1 MTDTLSERETNIL
14 EALPGIPQE
23 IAAELG
29 LTLSHVYGAVGN
41 LKQRGYDIRQDGDGR
56 YYLPD
61 NPPDDEPVNAEAV
74 RQESSTKASITR
86 TAKETLAQMEREIM
100 DQLEGTEPAT
110 TDMEY
115 SRDGTDLIIH
125 RTDDHFGEVVT
136 NQYGEEV
143 FNSEIAEE
151 RVERVF
157 DETMAKVE
165 AREDSGT
172 TFDNANL
179 LLGGDII
186 TGENIYDGQKDETDE
201 KLEDQINRAS
211 RVYVEGIRRL
221 SEHFPSVKVVCQP
234 GNHGNLGSG
243 NATNADNIVYS
254 IIDKVVRESDMDN
267 VTLLRSDRSYYID
280 FEIRDWNAHLRHGH
294 DASLEHIGTSAGK
307 QRWLSWLVDHN
318 FDVAFRGHY
327 HVYKEEPIN
336 GRPVHMGGSIM
347 PQTGFE
353 ESHALSGRAVGAIH
367 GATEVA
373 PTEWT
378 EKIYFG

>member
-1 MTDTLSERETNIL
+1 MTDTLSVREDKIL
-14 EALPGIPQE
+14 EALPGVPQE
-23 IAAELG
+23 IAAQLG
-29 LTLSHVYGAVGN
+29 VTLSHVYGAIGN
-41 LKQRGYDIRQDGDGR
+41 LKQKGYDVRQDGDGR
-56 YYLPD
+56 YFLPG
-61 NPPDDEPVNAEAV
+61 DEPDGEPTDAQAV
-74 RQESSTKASITR
+74 RLESDAKSTITR
-86 TAKETLAQMEREIM
+86 TAKETLAQMERELLDM
-100 DQLEGTEPAT
+100 LDETEPQIVEQEQ
-110 TDMEY
+110 TD
-115 SRDGTDLIIH
+115 SGTDLIIH

-151 RVERVF
+151 RVREVF

-165 AREDSGT
+165 ARRDAGEE
-172 TFDNANL
+172 FDNANL

-221 SEHFPSVKVVCQP
+221 SERFPTVKVVCQP

-267 VTLLRSDRSYYID
+267 VSLLRSDRSYYID
-280 FEIRDWNAHLRHGH
+280 FDIRDWSVHLRHGH

-307 QRWLSWLVDHN
+307 QRWLSWLVDHG

-336 GRPVHMGGSIM
+336 GRPVHMGGSIL